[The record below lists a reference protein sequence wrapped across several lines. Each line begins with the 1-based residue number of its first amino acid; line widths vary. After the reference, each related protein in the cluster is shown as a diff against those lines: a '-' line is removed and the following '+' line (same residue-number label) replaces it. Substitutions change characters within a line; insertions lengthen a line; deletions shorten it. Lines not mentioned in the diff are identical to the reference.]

1 MNKMKLILA
10 MLIFAPT
17 LASLGQKHFTKSGEI
32 SFVSDA
38 PLEKI
43 EAVNHQASSVIDL
56 ESGRIQWAVLIKA
69 FEFEKALMEEHFNE
83 NYLESSK
90 YPKATFKGKIA
101 DHEKIDLASDNEIV
115 TMASGILEIHGV
127 AREVDISVSLLV
139 DKSTL
144 TGHTKFEVLLSD
156 FNIEIPAVV
165 ADNLSNTVEIE
176 VKASYEKM

>member
-10 MLIFAPT
+10 MLMLAPALT
-17 LASLGQKHFTKSGEI
+17 STGQKHFTKSGKI

-43 EAVNHQASSVIDL
+43 EAINHQASSVIDL
-56 ESGRIQWAVLIKA
+56 ETGRIQWAVLIKA

-83 NYLESSK
+83 NYMESSK
-90 YPKATFKGKIA
+90 FPKATFKGKIA
-101 DHEKIDLASDNEIV
+101 DYGKIDLKHDNEIV
-115 TMASGILEIHGV
+115 TMVSGTLEIHGV
-127 AREVDISVSLLV
+127 AREVDIPVSLMV
-139 DKSTL
+139 NKSTL

-156 FNIEIPAVV
+156 YDIEIPAVV